1 VAIVNRTERRNR
13 SASGSEQRVLV
24 TGCAGFLGSHL
35 CERLVEQGHTVL
47 GIDCF
52 APYYS
57 RETKERNLERLREEP
72 RFALV
77 ELDLATEALD
87 GLMDGVETVFH
98 LAAQAGVRGSFGAS
112 FEIYARNNVLATQ
125 RLLEAAANA
134 SPETFV
140 YASSSSVYGN
150 ASMYPTTELTPRKPL
165 SPYGLTK
172 VATEELA
179 AVYMRCF
186 GVPVIGLRYFTA
198 YGPRQRPDM
207 AFSKFL
213 RCALSGRALPING
226 EGRQVRDFTF
236 VDDIVAGTLAAA
248 ERGRPGRIYNIGG
261 GSPVELCD
269 AIAWI
274 GELTGRDIEL
284 DRRPAPVGEAQRT
297 GCDGALA
304 RRELGFVPRTGVYE
318 GLVAQLEWMRGEGQR
333 HVATVA
339 A

>member
-1 VAIVNRTERRNR
+1 MAILNATERRNR
-13 SASGSEQRVLV
+13 STSGGEQRVLV

-35 CERLVEQGHTVL
+35 SERLVDQGHTVL
-47 GIDCF
+47 GVDCF

-57 RETKERNLERLREEP
+57 RETKERNLERVRDEP

-77 ELDLATEALD
+77 ELDLATGALES
-87 GLMDGVETVFH
+87 LMDGVDTVFH
-98 LAAQAGVRGSFGAS
+98 LAAQAGVVGSFGAS
-112 FEIYARNNVLATQ
+112 FEIYARNNILATQ

-134 SPETFV
+134 SPVAFV

-150 ASMYPTTELTPRKPL
+150 ASMYPTSELTSRKPL
-165 SPYGLTK
+165 SPYGMTK

-179 AVYMRCF
+179 AVYRRCF

-207 AFSKFL
+207 AFSKFF

-226 EGRQVRDFTF
+226 EGHQVRDFTF
-236 VDDIVAGTLAAA
+236 VDDVVAGTLAAA
-248 ERGRPGRIYNIGG
+248 ELGRPGRIYNIGG
-261 GSPVELCD
+261 GSPVEVLD

-274 GELTGRDIEL
+274 AEVTGRDIEL

-297 GCDGALA
+297 GCDGTLA
-304 RRELGFVPRTGVYE
+304 RRELGFVPRTSLFD
-318 GLVAQLEWMRGEGQR
+318 GLVAQLEWMRSEGQR

>member
-1 VAIVNRTERRNR
+1 VAIVNRTEGRNG
-13 SASGSEQRVLV
+13 SAWGSERRALV

-35 CERLVEQGHTVL
+35 SERLVEQGHTVL
-47 GIDCF
+47 GVDCF

-57 RETKERNLERLREEP
+57 RETKERNLERVRDEP

-77 ELDLATEALD
+77 ELDLATDALE
-87 GLMDGVETVFH
+87 GLMDGVETIFH
-98 LAAQAGVRGSFGAS
+98 LAAQAGVIGSFGAS
-112 FEIYARNNVLATQ
+112 FEVYVRNNVLATQ
-125 RLLEAAANA
+125 RLLEAAAHA
-134 SPETFV
+134 SPVAFV

-150 ASMYPTTELTPRKPL
+150 ASMYPTTELSSRRPL
-165 SPYGLTK
+165 SPYGMTK

-179 AVYMRCF
+179 AVYLRCF
-186 GVPVIGLRYFTA
+186 GVPVIGLRYFSA

-207 AFSKFL
+207 AFSRFF

-236 VDDIVAGTLAAA
+236 VDDVVAGTLAAA
-248 ERGRPGRIYNIGG
+248 ELGRPGRIYNIGG
-261 GSPVELCD
+261 GSPVELLD

-274 GELTGRDIEL
+274 GELTGRALEL

-297 GCDGALA
+297 GCDGSLA
-304 RRELGFVPRTGVYE
+304 RRELGFVPRTRLID
-318 GLVAQLEWMRGEGQR
+318 GLGAQLEWMRGEGQP
-333 HVATVA
+333 HLATVA

>member
-1 VAIVNRTERRNR
+1 VAIVNGTEGRNG
-13 SASGSEQRVLV
+13 SASRSKQRVLV

-35 CERLVEQGHTVL
+35 SERLVEQGHTVL
-47 GIDCF
+47 GVDCF

-57 RETKERNLERLREEP
+57 RQAKERNLERVRDEH

-77 ELDLATEALD
+77 ELDLASDALE
-87 GLMDGVETVFH
+87 GLMDGVDTVFH
-98 LAAQAGVRGSFGAS
+98 LAAQPGVLGSFGTS
-112 FEIYARNNVLATQ
+112 FDIYARNNVLATQ

-134 SPETFV
+134 SPVAFV

-150 ASMYPTTELTPRKPL
+150 ASTYPTSELTSRKPL

-207 AFSKFL
+207 AFSKFF
-213 RCALSGRALPING
+213 RYALSGRALPING

-248 ERGRPGRIYNIGG
+248 HRGRPGRIYNIGG
-261 GSPVELCD
+261 GSPVELLD

-274 GELTGRDIEL
+274 GKLTGRDIEL
-284 DRRPAPVGEAQRT
+284 ARRPAPVGEAQRT
-297 GCDGALA
+297 GCDGARA

-318 GLVAQLEWMRGEGQR
+318 GLVAQLEWMLGEGQR